1 MADKA
6 LAQEKLFALRETI
19 ERMEG
24 KTFHPFTAGPQSP
37 LSQDTARVAEE
48 DASAP
53 LPLGIPPLDKVLDGG
68 LPHAGMAEIRTGELR
83 NAGAATGFV
92 LSLCAF
98 LQGRAD
104 QTSGPASAILWV
116 GERNVAREAG
126 EPFAPGLRDHGLTLE
141 NLVYA
146 LPRKLEEA
154 LWLAEAGLTSR
165 AFRAVIL
172 EIAGNP
178 KRFGLSESRRL
189 SLRARHAGS
198 LLLLLRQGGGE
209 EAGST
214 LFRIAASP
222 APSGFYR
229 LPDGSLL
236 SGTIGGA
243 GFSLAVEKSPKPA
256 SSPLSQAMT
265 IEWNAHERLFHEPEH
280 RLPVFRRPAAAAHSG
295 ADLSAPSDGPD
306 RKAEMGSVLAFS
318 RAS

>member
-1 MADKA
+1 MADTA

-19 ERMEG
+19 SRMEG
-24 KTFHPFTAGPQSP
+24 KALQRLDGGPKAS
-37 LSQDTARVAEE
+37 LAQDSVRIAEN
-48 DASAP
+48 DAAAP
-53 LPLGIPPLDKVLDGG
+53 LPFDIAPLDRVLDGG
-68 LPHAGMAEIRTGELR
+68 LPRAGMAEIRSGELR
-83 NAGAATGFV
+83 NAGAATGFA

-98 LQGRAD
+98 LQGQPQQAEG
-104 QTSGPASAILWV
+104 SPAAVLWV

-126 EPFAPGLRDHGLTLE
+126 EPFAPGLQDHGLMLE

-146 LPRKLEEA
+146 LPRKLDEA

-165 AFRAVIL
+165 VFKAVIL

-178 KRFGLSESRRL
+178 RRFGLSESRRL

-236 SGTIGGA
+236 SGTIGAA

-265 IEWNAHERLFHEPEH
+265 IEWNAHERLFHEPEP
-280 RLPVFRRPAAAAHSG
+280 RLPVYRKPAAAAHSG
-295 ADLSAPSDGPD
+295 ADLSTPSDGPD
-306 RKAEMGSVLAFS
+306 RKEKMGSVLAFS

>member
-6 LAQEKLFALRETI
+6 LAQERLFALRETI
-19 ERMEG
+19 TRMEG
-24 KTFHPFTAGPQSP
+24 KALHRLCARQDSCFSGEGLSHDMQDLSASLPFGISP
-37 LSQDTARVAEE
+37 L
-48 DASAP
+48 DA
-53 LPLGIPPLDKVLDGG
+53 VLDGG
-68 LPHAGMAEIRTGELR
+68 LPRAGMAEIRSAELR

-98 LQGRAD
+98 LLDHDEQGAD
-104 QTSGPASAILWV
+104 AASGVLWV

-126 EPFAPGLRDHGLTLE
+126 EPFSPGLQDHGMALE
-141 NLVYA
+141 KLVYA

-154 LWLAEAGLTSR
+154 LWLAEAGLTSG

-172 EIAGNP
+172 EITGNP

-214 LFRIAASP
+214 LFRIAASS

-229 LPDGSLL
+229 LPDGSVL
-236 SGTIGGA
+236 SGTIGA
-243 GFSLAVEKSPKPA
+243 SAFSLGIEKSPKPA
-256 SSPLSQAMT
+256 SSPHSQHMT
-265 IEWNAHERLFHEPEH
+265 IEWNAHERHFLEPKL
-280 RLPVFRRPAAAAHSG
+280 RVPVSRQPATAAHSG
-295 ADLSAPSDGPD
+295 ADLSPSPHGPD
-306 RKAEMGSVLAFS
+306 RKASLGSVVAFS